1 MERNGEVILANNAAI
16 DQIYQYVREQ
26 ILIGNLKENDKIGER
41 TIGEQFGVSKT
52 VVREAFYE
60 LKKNGWIYAVEKSGT
75 YVAPVDI
82 QAVIENYEC
91 RIRLEPV
98 VLTMA
103 FPFMTKQDIAQM
115 RQLLDQMLYGSRS
128 AYIQAETALHLLFN
142 EKTNN
147 RYVVD
152 FFSGMHE
159 GMMRAASQTSSGSGQ
174 RKLDSV
180 REWKHVID
188 LLDSGDIMMA
198 SHFLQMHII
207 GSYRSFCESLEDQNN
222 LKKSIFL

>member
-82 QAVIENYEC
+82 QAIIENYEG

-98 VLTMA
+98 ALAMA
-103 FPFMTKQDIAQM
+103 FPFLTKEDIDQM
-115 RQLLDQMLYGSRS
+115 RQLLDQMTYGSRLN
-128 AYIQAETALHLLFN
+128 YIQAETELHLLFIK
-142 EKTNN
+142 KTRN

-174 RKLDSV
+174 RMKDSL
-180 REWKHVID
+180 REWKQVID
-188 LLDSGDIMMA
+188 LLDAGDILMA
-198 SHFLQMHII
+198 CHFLEMHIV
-207 GSYRSFCESLEDQNN
+207 GSYRSFCETLRIADNQ
-222 LKKSIFL
+222 I

>member
-1 MERNGEVILANNAAI
+1 MANNGTV
-16 DQIYQYVREQ
+16 DQIYQFVREQ

-41 TIGEQFGVSKT
+41 AIGEQFGVSKT
-52 VVREAFYE
+52 IVREAFYE

-82 QAVIENYEC
+82 QAIIENYEC

-103 FPFMTKQDIAQM
+103 FQFLTKQDIARM
-115 RQLLDQMLYGSRS
+115 RQLLDQMLHGTRF
-128 AYIQAETALHLLFN
+128 AYIQAEIALHLMFI

-180 REWKHVID
+180 REWNQIID
-188 LLDSGDIMMA
+188 MLDSGDVLMA
-198 SHFLQMHII
+198 SRFLGMHII
-207 GSYRSFCESLEDQNN
+207 GSYRSFCEALSVHKVQD
-222 LKKSIFL
+222 